1 MSVSSFSLHFIQTNK
16 ILNYSRQKC
25 ALNYH
30 QAYKSAEKPTITS
43 AALSS
48 SVQPKSARI
57 RKPSLRGEK
66 HIIDFLSS
74 LVSPSRTAKGRIE
87 YVVNAIKKRKIKNIK
102 TFAYYK
108 YFPYIHNV

>member
-1 MSVSSFSLHFIQTNK
+1 M
-16 ILNYSRQKC
+16 
-25 ALNYH
+25 
-30 QAYKSAEKPTITS
+30 
-43 AALSS
+43 
-48 SVQPKSARI
+48 
-57 RKPSLRGEK
+57 RGEK